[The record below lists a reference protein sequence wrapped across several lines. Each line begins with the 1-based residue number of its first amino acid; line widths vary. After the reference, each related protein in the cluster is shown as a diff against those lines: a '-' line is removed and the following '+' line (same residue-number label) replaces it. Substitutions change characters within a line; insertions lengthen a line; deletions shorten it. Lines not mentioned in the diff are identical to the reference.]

1 MVEYLIKYAKDEKC
15 KICKKYEISCL
26 LASSVWTNYMLIVNE
41 FGNDNIIV
49 SLLGLL
55 NAVTRVVTG
64 CLRTIKDTTFVV
76 F

>member
-1 MVEYLIKYAKDEKC
+1 MQ
-15 KICKKYEISCL
+15 KYEISCL
-26 LASSVWTNYMLIVNE
+26 FASSVWTNYMLIVNE

-64 CLRTIKDTTFVV
+64 CLRTTKDTTFLV